1 MLSFDFGVKFRS
13 RVKEKMRR
21 LTSWAVAALLPASMP
36 EEIARMEPRS
46 RGSADSKAAQGRKAP
61 PYQHQAA

>member
-1 MLSFDFGVKFRS
+1 MLSFDFGVNFRS

-36 EEIARMEPRS
+36 E
-46 RGSADSKAAQGRKAP
+46 
-61 PYQHQAA
+61 

>member
-1 MLSFDFGVKFRS
+1 MFSFDFGVKFRS
-13 RVKEKMRR
+13 RAKEKMRH

-46 RGSADSKAAQGRKAP
+46 RGSADSKTAQGRKSP
-61 PYQHQAA
+61 PYQHHAA